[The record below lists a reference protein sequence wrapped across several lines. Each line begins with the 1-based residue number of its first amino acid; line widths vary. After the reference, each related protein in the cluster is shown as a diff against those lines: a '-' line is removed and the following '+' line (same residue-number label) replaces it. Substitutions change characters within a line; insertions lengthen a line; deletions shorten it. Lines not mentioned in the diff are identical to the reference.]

1 MPLSTLA
8 EADYGA
14 LQSQGEGRL
23 DASAV
28 IRLRSAET
36 EAGQD

>member
-14 LQSQGEGRL
+14 LQAHGEGRL

-36 EAGQD
+36 EVGNY